1 MLALALLLLIPLA
14 LDVALL
20 DQSLDALRG
29 DDDTGD
35 RSEDETTDEPPQ
47 TTSDTIRLG
56 DQSDDFEG
64 SFRGE
69 TIFGNLGD
77 DKIDGRGG
85 DDTLFGSSGNDLFD
99 GGAGDDALNGNVND
113 DILAGGPGADTLRG
127 GNNDDTLFGDSGSD
141 LLLGETGDDVLIGG
155 GGTDALWG
163 GAIFNNDTLETDNLS
178 ALQSGPPLITRPEGE
193 TPTWGGNFRD
203 DGVEDKLT
211 GGAGTDTLFLARND
225 IGTGGGDA
233 DEFILL
239 LEPSSDDGSTGETGT
254 RVTDFSN
261 DDVLMIAT
269 QPGTPDPAVSV
280 TQTGTVVTVFA
291 DDFKVAEVQLGPEFD
306 ENAQPFENCIQ
317 LVSYSAPVVLARPV

>member
-1 MLALALLLLIPLA
+1 MLALALLLIIPLA

>member
-1 MLALALLLLIPLA
+1 MHILCGYFVLRFPAMLALALLLLIPLA

-20 DQSLDALRG
+20 DQSLDALHG

-35 RSEDETTDEPPQ
+35 SSEDETTDEPPQ

-69 TIFGNLGD
+69 TFFGNLGD

-85 DDTLFGSSGNDLFD
+85 
-99 GGAGDDALNGNVND
+99 
-113 DILAGGPGADTLRG
+113 
-127 GNNDDTLFGDSGSD
+127 DDTLFGDSGSD

-155 GGTDALWG
+155 VNADVLNGGGGTDVLWG
-163 GAIFNNDTLETDNLS
+163 GAIFDNDTLETDNLS

-269 QPGTPDPAVSV
+269 QPGTPDPAVRV
-280 TQTGTVVTVFA
+280 T
-291 DDFKVAEVQLGPEFD
+291 
-306 ENAQPFENCIQ
+306 
-317 LVSYSAPVVLARPV
+317 